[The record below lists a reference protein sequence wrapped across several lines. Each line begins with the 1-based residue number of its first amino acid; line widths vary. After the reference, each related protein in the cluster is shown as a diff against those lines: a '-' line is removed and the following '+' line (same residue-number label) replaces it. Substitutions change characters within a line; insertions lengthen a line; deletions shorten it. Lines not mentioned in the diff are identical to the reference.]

1 MRPHR
6 SSPLQIQLRHG
17 LNIRQSDRQ
26 AKTPG
31 AFQSNPMGSTPNFNV
46 CICLQCKDVRRFGA
60 QFFPSFGAAERD
72 QIRTFPVP
80 VSQHVD
86 ALHTARGR
94 FGCRAAHHSLQ
105 HSHHPRLEDAS
116 HSNPGTAVCQLV
128 YLSHAFHAADLPFSY
143 REFPQICCRR
153 VVPIPPNILSPA

>member
-6 SSPLQIQLRHG
+6 DSPLQIQLRHG

-60 QFFPSFGAAERD
+60 QLFPSFGAAERD

-86 ALHTARGR
+86 ALRTARGDP
-94 FGCRAAHHSLQ
+94 AADQRTTHCSTHTTHDWRMLPIQ
-105 HSHHPRLEDAS
+105 IPEPRLANS
-116 HSNPGTAVCQLV
+116 FILATLFT
-128 YLSHAFHAADLPFSY
+128 LADLPFSY
-143 REFPQICCRR
+143 RELPQICCRR
-153 VVPIPPNILSPA
+153 VVPIPPKILSPA